1 MWCDVF
7 RNEFYCTDIQRS
19 IRNWLFWV
27 KKYSFYVGKKSYLYR
42 QKKMKEKRWIFK
54 EGYDKELV
62 RKLSEEIGVDE
73 IIATLLVERGI
84 TTFEEARCFFRPNLD
99 QLHDPYL
106 MKDMDRA
113 IARIND
119 AVRRRERI
127 LVYGDYDVDGTSAV
141 ALVYSYLQ
149 SFHRNIDFYIPDRDS
164 EGYGISIKGIDYAKE
179 TGVKLIIALDC
190 GIKAMEQVAYAKGLG
205 IDFIIGDHHLPD
217 GENIPDAVAVLDPK
231 RVDCPYPY
239 KELSG
244 CGIGFKIVE
253 AHQEQRVGVRLCD
266 NPEHL
271 DEVRRE
277 KRERLML
284 HLLKYLDLVAVSIA
298 SDIVP
303 IMGENRVL
311 AAYGLKV
318 INTHPR
324 PGLEAILT
332 YGHIERRTA
341 DDIRNHPEDKSYF
354 RKELNITDLVFLV
367 GPRIN
372 AAGRIRS
379 AFDSVRLL
387 LSDDPVQAGLLAEEI
402 NNYNTER
409 KDLDSAATEEAKRR
423 IESSPQ
429 MMAKKSIVL
438 FDETWHK
445 GVVGIVASRLVEA
458 YYKPTIIFTRS
469 TDDLITGSARS
480 IKEFDVHTA
489 LEKCADL
496 LEHFGGHKCAAG
508 VSLRPENFEAFKL
521 RFEQVVEEGL
531 DTKYMSPEI
540 EIDAEL
546 DFGKHI
552 TPKFLRILKQFS
564 PFGPENNVPVFAS
577 HDLVDTGFPRIVG
590 SNHLKFSAI
599 SLTSRSRS
607 FPAIGFQLG
616 ENYARVKAGEP
627 FTICYTLEENY
638 WNGKTDIQLNVKDI
652 RFDDDEN

>member
-1 MWCDVF
+1 M
-7 RNEFYCTDIQRS
+7 
-19 IRNWLFWV
+19 
-27 KKYSFYVGKKSYLYR
+27 KS
-42 QKKMKEKRWIFK
+42 KRWILK

-84 TTFEEARCFFRPNLD
+84 STFEEARCFFRPSLD
-99 QLHDPYL
+99 QLHDPFM
-106 MKDMDRA
+106 MKDMELA
-113 IARIND
+113 IARINE

-127 LVYGDYDVDGTSAV
+127 LIYGDYDVDGTSAV

-149 SFHRNIDFYIPDRDS
+149 SFNRNIDFYIPDRDS
-164 EGYGISIKGIDYAKE
+164 EGYGISYKGIDYARE

-190 GIKAMEQVAYAKGLG
+190 GIKAMEQVAYAKELG

-217 GENIPDAVAVLDPK
+217 GDNIPAAVAVLDPK
-231 RVDCPYPY
+231 RSDCPYPY

-253 AHQEQRVGVRLCD
+253 AHQEQRLGVRLCD
-266 NPEHL
+266 EVEHL
-271 DEVRRE
+271 DEVHRE
-277 KRERLML
+277 KRERLKL
-284 HLLKYLDLVAVSIA
+284 TLLKYLDLVAVSIA

-318 INTHPR
+318 INTRPR
-324 PGLEAILT
+324 PGIEAILT
-332 YGHIERRTA
+332 YGHIERRSEEE
-341 DDIRNHPEDKSYF
+341 IRNHPEDKSYF
-354 RKELNITDLVFLV
+354 RKELNISDLVFLV

-387 LSDDPVQAGLLAEEI
+387 LSDNPVQAGMLAEEI
-402 NNYNTER
+402 NQYNTER

-423 IESSPQ
+423 IESSPA
-429 MMAKKSIVL
+429 MKGKKSIVL
-438 FDETWHK
+438 FDKEWHK

-458 YYKPTIIFTRS
+458 YYKPTIIFTQS
-469 TDDLITGSARS
+469 ADNLITGSARS

-489 LEKCADL
+489 LEQCADL
-496 LEHFGGHKCAAG
+496 LEHFGGHRCAAG
-508 VSLRPENFEAFKL
+508 VSVRPENFEAFKV
-521 RFEQVVEEGL
+521 RFEQVVEQSL
-531 DTKYMSPEI
+531 TAASMVPEI

-546 DFGKHI
+546 DFGRHI

-564 PFGPENNVPVFAS
+564 PFGPENNMPVFVS
-577 HDLVDTGFPRIVG
+577 HDLVDTGYARIVG
-590 SNHLKFSAI
+590 TNHLKFSATSI
-599 SLTSRSRS
+599 TSRSG
-607 FPAIGFQLG
+607 FYPAIGFGLG
-616 ENYARVKAGEP
+616 EYFNRVKRGDP

-638 WNGKTDIQLNVKDI
+638 WNGRTEIQLNVKDMQ
-652 RFDDDEN
+652 FDD